1 MGKEFLQDFWKVG
14 EEAYRTIGCRN
25 MGRFAWFQV
34 EDDFGN
40 FPLIRKVSE
49 NEGGIK
55 KFSDEFDGYR
65 R

>member
-1 MGKEFLQDFWKVG
+1 MGTFTLFQD
-14 EEAYRTIGCRN
+14 
-25 MGRFAWFQV
+25 

-40 FPLIRKVSE
+40 FPLIREVYE

-55 KFSDEFDGYR
+55 KLSDEFDGNR